1 MKNTKELLRTLN
13 IKDETLTIIKE
24 AENKCRPFLDKI
36 DDIMLYNQAKVLTA
50 FQQNRIGQRHM
61 TLSTGYGYDDIGR
74 DELEQLYACIFK
86 TEDALVRPQIVS
98 GTHALALCLYGI
110 LRPGDE
116 LLSITGRPYDTLEET
131 IGIRG
136 REENGSLK
144 EFGVLYNEIDI
155 NALDIMDKSS
165 FDKYITEKTKV
176 IFIQRSKGY
185 QWRPS
190 LSIEKMKEII
200 NILKDINKDLIIVID
215 NCYGEFTQR
224 LEPTEVGA
232 DIIAGS
238 LIKNP
243 GGGLCPT
250 GGYIAGPSDL
260 IERIA
265 YRYSSPGIGKEVGSY
280 AASYLPFY
288 QGLFMAPHVV
298 GQAIKGA
305 ILYSAVFKDLGYEVN
320 PQPNEERCDIIQ
332 SIKFPTAKQ
341 LISFCQGIQKGS
353 PIDSYVQ
360 PEPWDM
366 PGYDHKVIMAA
377 GTFIQGASIEL
388 SADAPIK
395 PPYIAYVQG
404 GLTYEH
410 AKIGLATAL
419 QTIQK

>member
-110 LRPGDE
+110 LRPGDK
-116 LLSITGRPYDTLEET
+116 LLSITGRPYDTLVET

-136 REENGSLK
+136 GEGNGSLK
-144 EFGVLYNEIDI
+144 EFGISYNEIDI
-155 NALDIMDKSS
+155 NHMEAMDKSS

-185 QWRPS
+185 QWRSS
-190 LSIEKMKEII
+190 LSVEKMKEII

-280 AASYLPFY
+280 VASYLPFY

-298 GQAIKGA
+298 GQAIKSA

-341 LISFCQGIQKGS
+341 LISFCQSIQKGS

>member
-1 MKNTKELLRTLN
+1 MKNTKELLRSLN
-13 IKDETLTIIKE
+13 INYETLTIIKE

-36 DDIMLYNQAKVLTA
+36 DDIMLYNQAKVLAA

-74 DELEQLYACIFK
+74 DGLEQLYACIFK

-110 LRPGDE
+110 LRPGDK
-116 LLSITGRPYDTLEET
+116 LLSITGRPYDTLVET

-136 REENGSLK
+136 GEGNGSLK
-144 EFGVLYNEIDI
+144 EFGISYNEIDI
-155 NALDIMDKSS
+155 NHMEAMDKSS

-185 QWRPS
+185 QWRSS
-190 LSIEKMKEII
+190 LSVEKMKEII
-200 NILKDINKDLIIVID
+200 NILKDINKDLIVVID

-280 AASYLPFY
+280 VASYLPFY

-298 GQAIKGA
+298 GQAIKSA

-341 LISFCQGIQKGS
+341 LISFCQSIQKGS

>member
-360 PEPWDM
+360 PEPWNM

>member
-1 MKNTKELLRTLN
+1 MSTNNYQQHLYRENTLKLRQLIKELPSFCHDFFIAMEPLTT
-13 IKDETLTIIKE
+13 IKTRIAYAYDY
-24 AENKCRPFLDKI
+24 KI
-36 DDIMLYNQAKVLTA
+36 FFEYLMND
-50 FQQNRIGQRHM
+50 
-61 TLSTGYGYDDIGR
+61 
-74 DELEQLYACIFK
+74 
-86 TEDALVRPQIVS
+86 
-98 GTHALALCLYGI
+98 GI
-110 LRPGDE
+110 
-116 LLSITGRPYDTLEET
+116 
-131 IGIRG
+131 
-136 REENGSLK
+136 
-144 EFGVLYNEIDI
+144 
-155 NALDIMDKSS
+155 
-165 FDKYITEKTKV
+165 
-176 IFIQRSKGY
+176 IQREKVS
-185 QWRPS
+185 
-190 LSIEKMKEII
+190 SIEPEDLDT
-200 NILKDINKDLIIVID
+200 ILP
-215 NCYGEFTQR
+215 E
-224 LEPTEVGA
+224 
-232 DIIAGS
+232 
-238 LIKNP
+238 
-243 GGGLCPT
+243 
-250 GGYIAGPSDL
+250 YIEKYLDHLSYYKTPSDL

>member
-1 MKNTKELLRTLN
+1 MKNSRNLLSMLS
-13 IKDETLTIIKE
+13 IKDETLKIVEEGEK
-24 AENKCRPFLDKI
+24 KCRQFLTKI
-36 DDIMLYNQAKVLTA
+36 DDVVLYNQAKVLTA
-50 FQQNRIGQRHM
+50 FQQNKIGQRHM

-74 DELEQLYACIFK
+74 DGLEQLYACVFK

-98 GTHALALCLYGI
+98 GTHAIALCLYGI

-131 IGIRG
+131 IGIRDSEG
-136 REENGSLK
+136 NGSLK
-144 EFGVLYNEIDI
+144 ELGVSYNEIDI
-155 NALDIMDKSS
+155 NHMETLNKSS
-165 FDKYITEKTKV
+165 FEKYITEKTKM

-190 LSIEKMKEII
+190 LSIENMKKII
-200 NILKDINKDLIIVID
+200 NILKDINKDLIILID
-215 NCYGEFTQR
+215 NCYGEFTQTT
-224 LEPTEVGA
+224 EPTEIGA

-260 IERIA
+260 IERIT
-265 YRYSSPGIGKEVGSY
+265 YRYSSPGIGREVGSY
-280 AASYLPFY
+280 AASYLPFF

-298 GQAIKGA
+298 GQAIKSA
-305 ILYSAVFKDLGYEVN
+305 ILFSTVFKDLGYEVN
-320 PQPNEERCDIIQ
+320 PQPEEERCDIIQ

-353 PIDSYVQ
+353 PIDSFVQ
-360 PEPWDM
+360 PEPWEM

-388 SADAPIK
+388 SADAPVK

-419 QTIQK
+419 QAIQD